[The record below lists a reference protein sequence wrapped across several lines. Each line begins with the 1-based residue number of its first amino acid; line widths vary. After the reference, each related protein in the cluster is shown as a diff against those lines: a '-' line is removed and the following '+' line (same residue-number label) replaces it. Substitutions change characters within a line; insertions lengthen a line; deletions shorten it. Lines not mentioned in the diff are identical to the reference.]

1 MVYLIEMCLVP
12 VCFLGVCY
20 SKSLLLWDNIS
31 WTNDVTH
38 LMTSLNTVYLKILF
52 SGEKPFACDKCG
64 KRFTVKSTLETH
76 KRVHNGP
83 TEVIKCH
90 VCNVQLASAT
100 ALKTHMRLHT
110 GSHWTQERIQ
120 KLYTCPVFEWSKVDW
135 FSNGPVFECHSKT
148 GYIFRFSNW
157 PFENRTDKM
166 SVFYVSGTWMS
177 SFGIPTLQLG
187 VEYWTCLEF
196 RWLNGSPYLNGSH
209 FAILSTKDLEPPFK
223 NSGHF

>member
-1 MVYLIEMCLVP
+1 
-12 VCFLGVCY
+12 
-20 SKSLLLWDNIS
+20 
-31 WTNDVTH
+31 
-38 LMTSLNTVYLKILF
+38 MTSHTWWRHFTTLYLKILF

-135 FSNGPVFECHSKT
+135 FSNGPVFECHSKIEC
-148 GYIFRFSNW
+148 IFRFSNW
-157 PFENRTDKM
+157 PFENRTDKT
-166 SVFYVSGTWMS
+166 SVFM
-177 SFGIPTLQLG
+177 
-187 VEYWTCLEF
+187 F
-196 RWLNGSPYLNGSH
+196 RVCECPGLGSPFYSWGLNTEHVWSSDGWTAVIIWIAASLLKRISSH
-209 FAILSTKDLEPPFK
+209 HSKTVSEIFRFQMCWKFDPPL
-223 NSGHF
+223 NSNYETIPKLDY